1 MLHKNLQVGQLNY
14 DPLHHYAETKGKTME
29 ELISETINKFHKQSC
44 KKEKHIINDTKK
56 DLSKIT

>member
-1 MLHKNLQVGQLNY
+1 MPHKNLQVGQLNY

-44 KKEKHIINDTKK
+44 KKEK
-56 DLSKIT
+56 

>member
-1 MLHKNLQVGQLNY
+1 MTLY
-14 DPLHHYAETKGKTME
+14 IIYAETKGKTME

-44 KKEKHIINDTKK
+44 KKEKQIINDTKK